1 MKRYKPELGL
11 FILFL
16 LVAFSIQTKAA
27 VKLPRLVSDGM
38 VLQRDEPLKIW
49 GWADPSEKV
58 KVEFLDKSYQT
69 QADKKGNWQ
78 LELPATSAGGP
89 YSMKVN
95 EIEISDILIGDVWL
109 ASGQS
114 NMELPLRRVMDLYA
128 DEINQINNTNIR
140 LFRSSSRKDHES
152 AQTDNLDGSWL
163 SATPE
168 NIMEFSAVA
177 YFYADELY
185 RKYHVPVGII
195 STAIGG
201 SPAESWLSE
210 GKVTKYLDD
219 WKTTQARLDSIR
231 VKRKAEE
238 KDEKPFNWS
247 VEINKNDPGV
257 SSWSKADVDVSD
269 WPTMSIPGYWSDKG
283 VELKN
288 GSIWFCKEFEVAD
301 SLIDTDAILR
311 LGRIINSDSA
321 FVNGTFVGA
330 VSYQYPPRIYN
341 LPKNVLKSGKNKLM
355 VRVFSKGGRGG
366 FVEEKPYDLRIGSE
380 VIDLTGDWKYHV
392 GAVLHPPFRQ
402 GGLSFMPG
410 GLYNGLISP
419 VIGYGLKG
427 VIWYQGESNAGR
439 GREYRR
445 LFKDLIRDW
454 RTQFARPELPFLFVQ
469 LANLGIPGKQPVESG
484 WAELRD
490 SQRRALDL
498 PYTGMAVACDIGEW
512 NDIHPLNKKEVGRR
526 LALEAERVAYG
537 DTALVSSG
545 PLYESMKPEGNSII
559 LTFKSI
565 GSGLFPN
572 SLLNGFQITGSDGQ
586 FVWAKAVVLSENK
599 VRVWSKTI
607 EKPIAVRYA
616 WSNNPAESNLKNK
629 EGLPASPFTTNE

>member
-219 WKTTQARLDSIR
+219 WKTTQAQLDSIR
-231 VKRKAEE
+231 IKRKAEE